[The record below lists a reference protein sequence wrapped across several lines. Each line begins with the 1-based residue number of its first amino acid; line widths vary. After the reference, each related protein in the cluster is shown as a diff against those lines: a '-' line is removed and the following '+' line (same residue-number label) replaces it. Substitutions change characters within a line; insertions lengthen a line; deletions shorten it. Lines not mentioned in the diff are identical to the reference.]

1 MRRRLSVGP
10 GLPPAVRKQVRGASM
25 ETDTAAPAPST
36 ALTRKYQLRHLW
48 QVPVFVVGLCAVAG
62 AWAGRPLW
70 YDPEARAFT
79 RAFNGLRDE
88 MANTAPDYAR
98 ARTLGEDALPF
109 LDRFRRHAGD
119 VHYLLGSSY
128 LFLASAADPADA
140 PELWRRARS
149 HLEQAD
155 ARGVAPPEV
164 SRLRYSLGKVWF
176 YTGEEP
182 NCVVDCLVANAD
194 SADDRVD
201 GFGMIA
207 PAYLTLPTLDVRA
220 ALEANQKQIS
230 QPIDDERLLAP
241 ARLLRGELLL
251 RVKEPVAAR
260 DALSRIPNSVAPDV
274 LARARYLRANIAQE
288 EGLWAEAVQSW
299 EQVLGE
305 GTVPPGGVARVRYH
319 MGICYQR
326 LNRPGEAARA
336 WELALEAAGVEGQAS
351 ALALAELRHAAGDG
365 AAAMNMYERFLTAT
379 PPADAYPNDLV
390 PLADARAQL
399 RRACSRF
406 REKKD
411 FARSEQL
418 ARLYAKLARPG
429 EADELRAQTA
439 DEWANELSNARATDK
454 AAAQYREAASAY
466 VALAGSSTTPT
477 ERTLAY
483 RRAAERYFRAKD
495 YPAALSVLDKYR
507 TVETAPESLAE
518 SWLLTAQVYQ
528 ALDNKESAA
537 AAYRKCIEFPG
548 PTAFHARLAL
558 ARADADANRL
568 DDAEEALKQNLQ
580 LDLSYESETRK
591 LSLFTL
597 ADLLYKRGKYTLA
610 SLRYQEALDHYPTD
624 AQAPEARFHLGDC
637 YRLLA
642 DLENQN
648 LGFGRTPQTP
658 EALRLIRERYR
669 RWLMMAV
676 ANYQKLA
683 DDTSARRANGAL
695 MAEEELLVRQAE
707 FALGKCQIDL
717 GHYTDAIKLF
727 EILSVRYRYQVEHLN
742 ALKEIWRCHW
752 MMRNPDK
759 ARETVRF
766 MRTVLREVDPQ
777 KIRDGTNQSP
787 EEWLQWVEWAE
798 KQ

>member
-1 MRRRLSVGP
+1 
-10 GLPPAVRKQVRGASM
+10 M
-25 ETDTAAPAPST
+25 ETDPAAPAAPT

-62 AWAGRPLW
+62 AWSGRPLW
-70 YDPEARAFT
+70 YDPDARAFT

-88 MANTAPDYAR
+88 MASAAPDYAR
-98 ARTLGEDALPF
+98 ARALGEDALPF
-109 LDRFRRHAGD
+109 LDRFRRHAAD
-119 VHYLLGSSY
+119 VHYQLGTCY
-128 LFLASAADPADA
+128 LFLASAAEPADA
-140 PELWRRARS
+140 PELWRRARH

-155 ARGVAPPEV
+155 ARGVAPTEIA
-164 SRLRYSLGKVWF
+164 RLRYRLGKVWF
-176 YTGEEP
+176 HTGENP
-182 NCVVDCLVANAD
+182 QRVVDCLVANAD
-194 SADDRVD
+194 SADDRVE

-207 PAYLTLPTLDVRA
+207 ESYLRLPKPDVRA
-220 ALEANQKQIS
+220 ALEANQKQLS
-230 QPIDDERLLAP
+230 QPTDDERLLAP
-241 ARLLRGELLL
+241 ARLLRGELFL
-251 RVKEPVAAR
+251 RVKEPAAAR
-260 DALSRIPNSVAPDV
+260 DALARIPNSVAPDI
-274 LARARYLRANIAQE
+274 LARARYLRASIAQE

-305 GTVPPGGVARVRYH
+305 GTVPPTGVARVRYS
-319 MGICYQR
+319 MGVCYQR

-336 WELALEAAGVEGQAS
+336 WELALEAGGVEGQAS

-365 AAAMNMYERFLTAT
+365 AAALKMYERFLTAA
-379 PPADAYPNDLV
+379 PAADAYQNELV
-390 PLADARAQL
+390 PLADVRAQL
-399 RRACSRF
+399 RRACNRF

-411 FARSEQL
+411 YARSEQL
-418 ARLYAKLARPG
+418 ARLYAKLSRPG
-429 EADELRAQTA
+429 EADELRARAA
-439 DEWANELSNARATDK
+439 DEWADELSNARATDK
-454 AAAQYREAASAY
+454 ATAQYREAASAY
-466 VALAGSSTTPT
+466 VALAGAATTPE
-477 ERTLAY
+477 ERVRALH
-483 RRAAERYFRAKD
+483 RAAERSFRARD
-495 YPAALSVLDKYR
+495 YAPALAALERYR
-507 TVETAPESLAE
+507 TIETVPDNLAE

-528 ALDNKESAA
+528 ALDNKENAA
-537 AAYRKCIEFPG
+537 EAYRKCIEFPG
-548 PTAFHARLAL
+548 PTAFRARLAL
-558 ARADADANRL
+558 AQADADANRL
-568 DDAEEALKQNLQ
+568 DDAEEGLKQNLE

-591 LSLFTL
+591 LTLFTL

-624 AQAPEARFHLGDC
+624 AQAPQARFHLGDC

-648 LGFGRTPQTP
+648 LGFGRTQTP

-669 RWLMMAV
+669 RWLMMAL

-683 DDTSARRANGAL
+683 DDMSAHRANASL
-695 MAEEELLVRQAE
+695 NPEEELLVRQAE

-717 GHYTDAIKLF
+717 GHYTEAIKLF

-742 ALKEIWRCHW
+742 ALREIWRCHW

-766 MRTVLREVDPQ
+766 MRNVLREVDPR
-777 KIRDGTNQSP
+777 KIQIETNQSP